1 MASTPVEYDLLD
13 LEIEYW
19 QAVRDKSADTAV
31 RLTDDGCLIAGAS
44 GVRRL
49 DMESFATMVKAP
61 YTLHSFSMSD
71 AQVHLVNNDVGIV
84 VYNMHEELTVEGK
97 PVALDAADSSVWVRR
112 GGRWVCALHTESL
125 KGDPFS
131 RDRVVAPTQ
140 PARR

>member
-19 QAVRDKSADTAV
+19 QAVRDKSADAAL
-31 RLTDDGCLIAGAS
+31 RLTDDGCLSAGAS

-49 DMESFATMVKAP
+49 DMQLLATMPKAP

-71 AQVHLVNNDVGIV
+71 AQVHLVSNDVGIV
-84 VYNMHEELTVEGK
+84 VYNVHEELTVEGE

-112 GGRWVCALHTESL
+112 DGRWVCALRTESL

-131 RDRVVAPTQ
+131 RDRVDASTQ
-140 PARR
+140 PGR